1 MFGIDIFLHL
11 WYIIITEDRVGG
23 GNMVS
28 ALNVANNI
36 LERGFSEN
44 IDITPMKLQKLTYL
58 VYKKFYQDTGLILF
72 QDKFEVWKYGPVIRS
87 IYDAFKEYRGNAI
100 KHYYREL
107 DGTVLIVDENTSSTF
122 KKALE
127 TIWEKYKL
135 YDGIPLSLMTHRE
148 GTAWYRAAKRGDA
161 YLSDSD
167 IKEEG
172 AFIE

>member
-1 MFGIDIFLHL
+1 
-11 WYIIITEDRVGG
+11 
-23 GNMVS
+23 MVS

-36 LERGFSEN
+36 LQRGFSED

-58 VYKKFYQDTGLILF
+58 VYKKFYQDTGLALF
-72 QDKFEVWKYGPVIRS
+72 QDKFEVWKYGPVVRS

-100 KHYYREL
+100 KNYHAEI
-107 DGTVLIVDENTSSTF
+107 DGSILVVNETLSNSF
-122 KKALE
+122 KKALD

-148 GTAWYRAAKRGDA
+148 GTAWHKAIKRGDT

-172 AFIE
+172 VFVE

>member
-1 MFGIDIFLHL
+1 
-11 WYIIITEDRVGG
+11 
-23 GNMVS
+23 MVS

-36 LERGFSEN
+36 LQKGFSED

-58 VYKKFYQDTGLILF
+58 VYKKFYQDTGLTLF
-72 QDKFEVWKYGPVIRS
+72 QDKFEVWKYGPVVRS

-100 KHYYREL
+100 KHYHREA
-107 DGTVLIVDENTSSTF
+107 DGAILIVDENTSSSF

-127 TIWEKYKL
+127 AIWEKYKL
-135 YDGIPLSLMTHRE
+135 YDGIPLSLMTHRK
-148 GTAWYRAAKRGDA
+148 GTAWYKAAKREDT

-167 IKEEG
+167 IKAEG